1 MNASSPKVPVETES
15 CSKPGT
21 VVENPLFILSAIN
34 CPWREGMT
42 ITMFHNSYKYK
53 FPCSVQSIRLF
64 PHVSVLFQRWFYRS
78 RWNSGIPTQQS
89 MGRRKP
95 ALRAGTH
102 SVPTQTPLSEHRPA
116 PKTHNSLHGV
126 SAQTGSKTRARAPTR
141 SCPSS
146 QGQVWLWVQPV
157 PNIGHRA
164 VPRTNTLPQ
173 VTPHPWALQRC
184 RHGLVYKS

>member
-15 CSKPGT
+15 CSKPGA

-78 RWNSGIPTQQS
+78 VKFWQSHPAVNGKEKTSPSCWDPQRPHTDPAVRAPSRSQNTQQPS
-89 MGRRKP
+89 WGQCPNREQNQSTSSNP
-95 ALRAGTH
+95 QLPELPGPGLAVGTAR
-102 SVPTQTPLSEHRPA
+102 SQHRPPGCPRDKHPAAGDPA
-116 PKTHNSLHGV
+116 PLGP
-126 SAQTGSKTRARAPTR
+126 SKMP
-141 SCPSS
+141 
-146 QGQVWLWVQPV
+146 
-157 PNIGHRA
+157 
-164 VPRTNTLPQ
+164 
-173 VTPHPWALQRC
+173 PWTCL
-184 RHGLVYKS
+184 